1 MVIVPEGDE
10 LQIDAH
16 LPPDQIDQVHK
27 GQDAEVKFPA
37 FNQRTTPGITGIVSR
52 VSADITKDPQANSNS
67 PGYYTVRISLPG
79 EQLAKIG
86 DRQLISGMPAE
97 VFIKTNSRTMVSYLF
112 KPITE
117 QLQRMFR
124 ER

>member
-27 GQDAEVKFPA
+27 GQEAEVKFPA

-52 VSADITKDPQANSNS
+52 VSADITKDQPNTA
-67 PGYYTVRISLPG
+67 GYYTVRISLPG

-86 DRQLISGMPAE
+86 DLRLISGMPAE
-97 VFIKTNSRTMVSYLF
+97 AFIQTGSRTMVSYLF